1 MIAGCLVSGVG
12 FPYGMPRHF
21 LATVALCLSTLSL
34 SAADAWLTDLDEAKK
49 VALAEKKAILVDF
62 TGSDWC
68 GWCIRLK
75 KEVFDQPEF
84 AAASKQ
90 FVLVELDFPQK
101 KKLTPEAK
109 AKNEALAKNFNV
121 EGFPTIMLLDAQG
134 EPFGQTGY
142 QEGGPVKYLELLAK
156 LSQANTPEGRKLFA
170 QHNKDQARSRE
181 LGEELEKLLDPF
193 LTKKDLV
200 GAEAAIAQFV
210 KSKDVQGELRL
221 TLLINARISS
231 AQACKPGDHGAV
243 LKAID
248 EILAV
253 TPAETPGLDDLKKF
267 RGQVAAV
274 QAADKAKK

>member
-1 MIAGCLVSGVG
+1 
-12 FPYGMPRHF
+12 MPRRF
-21 LATVALCLSTLSL
+21 LAAVALCLSVLSL
-34 SAADAWLTDLDEAKK
+34 SAADGWLTDLDEAKK

-75 KEVFDQPEF
+75 KEVFDQQEF

-109 AKNEALAKNFNV
+109 AKNEALAKKFNV

-134 EPFGQTGY
+134 EPFAQTGY
-142 QEGGPVKYLELLAK
+142 QEGGPVKYLEH
-156 LSQANTPEGRKLFA
+156 LSELSKANTPEGKKLFA
-170 QHNKDQARSRE
+170 QHNRDQARSRE
-181 LGEELEKLLDPF
+181 LGEELEKILDPF
-193 LTKKDLV
+193 LSKKDLA
-200 GAEAAIAQFV
+200 GAEGAIVKFV
-210 KSKDVQGELRL
+210 KAKDVQGELRL

-243 LKAID
+243 IKAID
-248 EILAV
+248 EILAE
-253 TPAETPGLDDLKKF
+253 TPAGTSGLDELKKF
-267 RGQVAAV
+267 RAQVAAV
-274 QAADKAKK
+274 QAADQPKK